1 MSVLNR
7 INWSDELLLVH
18 ELCIRG
24 CEKPRGQ
31 MTDEEI
37 AWWLSVKVP
46 DGGDV
51 VAVCRDMGDN
61 APRIEDSGQQL

>member
-7 INWSDELLLVH
+7 INWSYELLLVH

-46 DGGDV
+46 DGGDI
-51 VAVCRDMGDN
+51 GDD
-61 APRIEDSGQQL
+61 APRIDDGGQQL